1 MVQDDEQTRSDER
14 QTKICKKENRTRYR
28 YVEMKWYGHA
38 LCLTIE
44 VRRDT
49 GGVVAHGSNR
59 QRAAKVHQAGD
70 GASMESLQAI
80 LESEPRG

>member
-1 MVQDDEQTRSDER
+1 MEHPPQSRD
-14 QTKICKKENRTRYR
+14 CR
-28 YVEMKWYGHA
+28 YVEIKWYGHA

-44 VRRDT
+44 VRGDA

-70 GASMESLQAI
+70 GASVEGFQAV